1 MHSTG
6 LGFGAA
12 AGFVAA
18 LIVTITIAL
27 IVIFARA
34 RVLKGIQIFMHM
46 LLFHQYFTS
55 ILGQKEKM
63 FLKKNAAYETP
74 TFNSKQLSPY
84 ILQTCNPATAQDT
97 SQPKIVH
104 MSSAK
109 NPVYEEMQ

>member
-1 MHSTG
+1 MHPTG

-12 AGFVAA
+12 AGFVVT
-18 LIVTITIAL
+18 LIVTITIVL
-27 IVIFARA
+27 TVIFARA

-46 LLFHQYFTS
+46 LLHQYFIF

-74 TFNSKQLSPY
+74 TLNSKQLPPY

-104 MSSAK
+104 MSNAK
-109 NPVYEEMQ
+109 NPVYEEIQ